1 MKTIL
6 LIGIGNFGKHI
17 ALELNRLGHEIMAI
31 DQSEERVAEILPYVT
46 NTQIG
51 NSTNMEF
58 LESLGVRNF
67 DVCIVTIGNDFQSS
81 LETTS
86 NLKELGAQLV
96 VSRANRDVHAKFL
109 LRNGADE
116 VLYPQ
121 KQLVKWAAIRYGSNH
136 ILDYIELDESHSI
149 FEVSVPKA
157 WCNKSIGQV
166 DIRKKYKINI
176 MAVKRDG
183 KMDLTITPDT
193 VLEED
198 MTMLVLGEYK
208 ALQKCFHI

>member
-1 MKTIL
+1 M
-6 LIGIGNFGKHI
+6 
-17 ALELNRLGHEIMAI
+17 
-31 DQSEERVAEILPYVT
+31 
-46 NTQIG
+46 
-51 NSTNMEF
+51 
-58 LESLGVRNF
+58 
-67 DVCIVTIGNDFQSS
+67 
-81 LETTS
+81 
-86 NLKELGAQLV
+86 
-96 VSRANRDVHAKFL
+96 
-109 LRNGADE
+109 
-116 VLYPQ
+116 
-121 KQLVKWAAIRYGSNH
+121 
-136 ILDYIELDESHSI
+136 
-149 FEVSVPKA
+149 PKA